1 MLVLV
6 LLNLDLSSLSVYFT
20 YYFCIF
26 SVFSEL
32 IYIYIRRIIDVNVVI
47 DISDTIVT
55 FYRVR

>member
-20 YYFCIF
+20 NYFGIF

-32 IYIYIRRIIDVNVVI
+32 VNIYIRRIIDVNVII
-47 DISDTIVT
+47 DISDAIVT
-55 FYRVR
+55 FYRV